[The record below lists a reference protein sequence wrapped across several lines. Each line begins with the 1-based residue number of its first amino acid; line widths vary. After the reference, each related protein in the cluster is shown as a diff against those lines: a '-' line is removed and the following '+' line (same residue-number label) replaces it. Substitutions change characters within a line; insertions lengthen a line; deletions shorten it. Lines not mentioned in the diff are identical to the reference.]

1 MLRAAEIAKTFD
13 AFFPFE
19 DACSYDNVGL
29 LVGRAGREVK
39 KALIALD
46 VTTEV
51 IKEAKDLGVDLIVSH
66 HPVIFREVKTITD
79 QSYTGMILLSLIESG
94 IAAIALHTNFDKGAD
109 GNNDVLARKLGAV
122 SYEKIEDGFA
132 TEFDLAEEMSF
143 DAFAKKVKETLGDAV
158 IRTIGG
164 GKVKRVI
171 ASCGAG
177 IDEGLILRAKEDG
190 AVIVTADVKH
200 NYAVMAKDLS
210 VALVEATHYASE
222 WGFTQKIKEFMTQ
235 RFKNVELFVS
245 KTNINPYDF
254 VAREGV

>member
-13 AFFPFE
+13 ACFPFE
-19 DACSYDNVGL
+19 DACPYDNVGL
-29 LVGRAGREVK
+29 LVGRADREVK

-66 HPVIFREVKTITD
+66 HPVIFREVKKVTD
-79 QSYTGMILLSLIESG
+79 QSYTGMILLSLIENG
-94 IAAIALHTNFDKGAD
+94 LAAISLHTNFDKGEE
-109 GNNDVLARKLGAV
+109 GNNDALARKRGATF
-122 SYEKIEDGFA
+122 YEKIEDGFA
-132 TEFDLAEEMSF
+132 TEFDLAEELPF
-143 DAFAKKVKETLGDAV
+143 DVFARKVKAALGDAV

-164 GKVKRVI
+164 GRVKRVI

-222 WGFTQKIKEFMTQ
+222 WGFTDKIKEFMTN
-235 RFKNVELFVS
+235 KCKGVELFIS

>member
-13 AFFPFE
+13 ACFPFE
-19 DACSYDNVGL
+19 EACPYDNVGL
-29 LVGRAGREVK
+29 LVGRADREVK

-46 VTTEV
+46 VTMEV

-66 HPVIFREVKTITD
+66 HPVIFREVKKVTD
-79 QSYTGMILLSLIESG
+79 QSYTGMILLSLIENG
-94 IAAIALHTNFDKGAD
+94 LAAISLHTNFDKGEE
-109 GNNDVLARKLGAV
+109 GNNDALARKLGATF
-122 SYEKIEDGFA
+122 YEKIEDGFA
-132 TEFDLAEEMSF
+132 TEFDLAEELPF
-143 DAFAKKVKETLGDAV
+143 DVFARKVKAALGDAV

-164 GKVKRVI
+164 GRVKRVI

-222 WGFTQKIKEFMTQ
+222 WGFTDKIKEFMTN
-235 RFKNVELFVS
+235 KCKGVELFIS